1 MILSRDL
8 VCWIYIPKFH
18 SYSITVIFPALNIPL
33 ISPWSIIL
41 FSIILAFIYPYH
53 WKTHKFLGPKLRRS
67 CSARVSAKRWNSI
80 NVASFTG
87 RLELPQGLLLLLC
100 FLLWNIL
107 PGTCQVPFCTDDPY
121 KMTTGLVKMTIKKC
135 RFYKVTNPRVIKSE
149 ILSIFEKKGSY
160 SANGFRP

>member
-1 MILSRDL
+1 
-8 VCWIYIPKFH
+8 
-18 SYSITVIFPALNIPL
+18 
-33 ISPWSIIL
+33 
-41 FSIILAFIYPYH
+41 
-53 WKTHKFLGPKLRRS
+53 
-67 CSARVSAKRWNSI
+67 
-80 NVASFTG
+80 VASFTG